1 MLSLSDAE
9 NTRPERTSD
18 ISAPG
23 RCECVEQP
31 VTLIS
36 PQLNILKSAWRS
48 QTDTPLPAHN
58 GQMFFIPKRE
68 NYCRLTNRS
77 PTRNSRMEH
86 ETSSSSPP
94 PGMMSHQRNS
104 RMESEPWAVGMRKAK
119 GSAGL
124 SLFASETCSIRGVF
138 FAEANV
144 NGFGWGVVK

>member
-1 MLSLSDAE
+1 
-9 NTRPERTSD
+9 
-18 ISAPG
+18 
-23 RCECVEQP
+23 
-31 VTLIS
+31 
-36 PQLNILKSAWRS
+36 
-48 QTDTPLPAHN
+48 
-58 GQMFFIPKRE
+58 MFFIPKRE

-144 NGFGWGVVK
+144 NGFGWGGCEVAPTHLTALGGVLSAHLLMSDPPATTTAKAIPRIFQQYPCDFDPAPILAATS